1 MRLKQYIAMD
11 CCVQATVQGRQSDG
25 EYGFP
30 DASGWYGPAPFAY
43 RTKNFLLLVMRVLSS
58 TLVSAACVA
67 AACDADLVRA
77 LGQNDEKAFAEIY
90 ERYWRPLHQ
99 QAVRKLGR
107 AEDAEEVVQDLFVT
121 LWNKRRTAS
130 IQQLDAY
137 LFSGLKYKIIDC
149 IRAQLVRKAYAA
161 TAPHHHKAPSRC
173 TEETLAAADLS
184 LALDA
189 SVRNLPS
196 HTQEVFR
203 LSRVEHQSVPEIA
216 ARLRVSPKTVEYH
229 LSRSLR
235 MLRKH
240 LKDFLVAV
248 VLVLQLAS

>member
-1 MRLKQYIAMD
+1 
-11 CCVQATVQGRQSDG
+11 
-25 EYGFP
+25 
-30 DASGWYGPAPFAY
+30 
-43 RTKNFLLLVMRVLSS
+43 MRVLSS
-58 TLVSAACVA
+58 TPSAVCA
-67 AACDADLVRA
+67 AAPCDADLVRA
-77 LGQNDEKAFAEIY
+77 LAQGDEKAFAEIY
-90 ERYWRPLHQ
+90 ERYWHPLHQ

-121 LWNKRRTAS
+121 LWNKRRTAH

-161 TAPHHHKAPSRC
+161 TAPCHHKVPSSC

-189 SVRNLPS
+189 SVRSLPG

-203 LSRVEHQSVPEIA
+203 LSRVEYQSVPEIA
-216 ARLRVSPKTVEYH
+216 ARLQVSPKTVEYH

-235 MLRKH
+235 MLRKY
-240 LKDFLVAV
+240 LKDFLVV
-248 VLVLQLAS
+248 GVLALQLAS

>member
-1 MRLKQYIAMD
+1 M
-11 CCVQATVQGRQSDG
+11 
-25 EYGFP
+25 P
-30 DASGWYGPAPFAY
+30 P
-43 RTKNFLLLVMRVLSS
+43 
-58 TLVSAACVA
+58 
-67 AACDADLVRA
+67 CDADLVQA
-77 LGQNDEKAFAEIY
+77 LAQDNEKAFAEIY
-90 ERYWRPLHQ
+90 ERYWQPLHQ

-121 LWNKRRTAS
+121 LWNNRGTAR

-161 TAPHHHKAPSRC
+161 TAPLRHKAPTHC

-189 SVRNLPS
+189 SLRSLPG

-203 LSRVEHQSVPEIA
+203 LSRVEYQSVPEIA
-216 ARLRVSPKTVEYH
+216 ARLQVSPKTVEYH

-235 MLRKH
+235 LLRRY

-248 VLVLQLAS
+248 AVAVQLAS

>member
-1 MRLKQYIAMD
+1 
-11 CCVQATVQGRQSDG
+11 
-25 EYGFP
+25 
-30 DASGWYGPAPFAY
+30 
-43 RTKNFLLLVMRVLSS
+43 MRVLSS
-58 TLVSAACVA
+58 TSASALSVA
-67 AACDADLVRA
+67 TLCDADLVRA
-77 LGQNDEKAFAEIY
+77 LAQDDEKAFAEIY

-121 LWNKRRTAS
+121 LWNKRRSAS

-161 TAPHHHKAPSRC
+161 AAPHRPAPSCC

-189 SVRNLPS
+189 SVRGLPS
-196 HTQEVFR
+196 HSQEVFR

-216 ARLRVSPKTVEYH
+216 ARLQVSPKTVEYH

-235 MLRKH
+235 LLRKH
-240 LKDFLVAV
+240 LREFLVAV
-248 VLVLQLAS
+248 LLLLQLAN

>member
-1 MRLKQYIAMD
+1 
-11 CCVQATVQGRQSDG
+11 
-25 EYGFP
+25 
-30 DASGWYGPAPFAY
+30 
-43 RTKNFLLLVMRVLSS
+43 MRVLPS
-58 TLVSAACVA
+58 TPASAVCVA
-67 AACDADLVRA
+67 AQCDADLVRA
-77 LGQNDEKAFAEIY
+77 LAQDNEKAFAEIY

-161 TAPHHHKAPSRC
+161 TAPQPHKTPSCC

-189 SVRNLPS
+189 SVRSLS
-196 HTQEVFR
+196 GHTQEVFR

-216 ARLRVSPKTVEYH
+216 ARLQVSPKTVEYH

-235 MLRKH
+235 LLRRY
-240 LKDFLVAV
+240 LKDFLVVVAV
-248 VLVLQLAS
+248 ALQLAS